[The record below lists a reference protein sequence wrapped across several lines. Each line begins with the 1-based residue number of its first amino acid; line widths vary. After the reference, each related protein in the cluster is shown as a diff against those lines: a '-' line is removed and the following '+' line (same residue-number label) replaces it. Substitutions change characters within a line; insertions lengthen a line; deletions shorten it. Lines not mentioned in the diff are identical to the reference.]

1 MKGQAVS
8 VILTQAALQVSNSST
23 SPTIKALAG
32 EAADKKINFMHD
44 TLTERWN
51 ELPPSLSP
59 PPPLWRGGHQTAGKC
74 LLAYHYIC
82 CKCQSPLAC
91 HATARAG
98 EKKDEAVST
107 DVNPNRF

>member
-44 TLTERWN
+44 TLTARRN
-51 ELPPSLSP
+51 EPPPSLSP
-59 PPPLWRGGHQTAGKC
+59 PPLRRGGHQAAGKC

-91 HATARAG
+91 HATAQAG